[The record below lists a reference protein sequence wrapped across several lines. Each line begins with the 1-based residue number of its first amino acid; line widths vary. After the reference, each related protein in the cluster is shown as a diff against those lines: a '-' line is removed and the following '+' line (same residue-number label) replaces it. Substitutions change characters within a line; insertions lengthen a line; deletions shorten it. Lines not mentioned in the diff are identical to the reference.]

1 MFGCFCLF
9 FWGTRCWFLNSC
21 RLLAVTPRQI
31 GLVRDSCMYVS
42 PRSLLFWERGSGI
55 EKRGSPQVI
64 VQTTGRSLEQLSD
77 IWKDSAI
84 EQCRSCIHWTR
95 AKSEPWECACIC
107 CGRRFENVHALSAIE
122 GNLAVMGIQALVL
135 SSVFKFLGSRSLR
148 TKPSRTMFFSS
159 GSGDTLNLF

>member
-77 IWKDSAI
+77 IWKDSAPEETSSSVDHASI
-84 EQCRSCIHWTR
+84 EHVQNPSH
-95 AKSEPWECACIC
+95 
-107 CGRRFENVHALSAIE
+107 GNVHASVVVEGLKTFMLS
-122 GNLAVMGIQALVL
+122 LLSRGIWRLWE
-135 SSVFKFLGSRSLR
+135 S
-148 TKPSRTMFFSS
+148 KP
-159 GSGDTLNLF
+159 